1 MATTPA
7 SNFKKAQDFASKKD
21 WDKAIVEYEK
31 LLDRETSHNASL
43 YNLIGDLHAKK
54 GDGERAFQNFEKA
67 IDIYCEQT
75 LYNNAIALCKKCLRL
90 DEGRVE
96 IYNKLGGLF
105 ASQGLVQDA
114 LRHLT
119 EYAKR
124 KKLTGESKAVESTW
138 KRILSIAPDDTT
150 FRARHIDAL
159 VELKRHRDAASELDS
174 LARLHRQRGEEKDAA
189 AAEKRAREMAERA
202 RSAPGAEPAG
212 SESGSPATA
221 ASPAAAL
228 HGVAVEEE
236 PAEHIAIDWSAREKQ
251 TPGSPGMDSDF
262 RIERTS
268 DMLYTAADVPAPAI
282 DLGEA
287 GAAPNDLGDLPAPT
301 IDLGIDLALDGDD
314 SGATEAA
321 PSIDAGIEHGNVS
334 VRERAEQ
341 EDDLIDLNEV
351 LDEFRS
357 GVSQVIAKEDYQ
369 SHYDLGLSYKEME
382 LYEDA
387 IEAFRSALPSEPH
400 HFPSLEMIG
409 ECLLEKGDAAKAIL
423 HLTEA
428 LAGRDAANTQDVG
441 LRYVLG
447 NAYLRQHDR
456 VHAAECFRTVLTV
469 DPSFRDAA
477 TRLAHV
483 NETTE

>member
-1 MATTPA
+1 LTTTPS

-31 LLDRETSHNASL
+31 LLDRETSQNASL
-43 YNLIGDLHAKK
+43 YNLIGDLNSKK
-54 GDGERAFQNFEKA
+54 GDLDRAFQNYEKA

-90 DEGRVE
+90 DDARVE

-114 LRHLT
+114 LHYLT

-124 KKLTGESKAVESTW
+124 KRMTGESKAVEATW
-138 KRILSIAPDDTT
+138 KRILSIAPDNTT
-150 FRARHIDAL
+150 YRGRYIEAL
-159 VELKRHRDAASELDS
+159 IEMKHHREAASELDS
-174 LARLHRQRGEEKDAA
+174 LALLHRQRGEEKDAA
-189 AAEKRAREMAERA
+189 AAERRAQEMAERA
-202 RSAPGAEPAG
+202 RSGPGAEPAG
-212 SESGSPATA
+212 AEAGSRASATR
-221 ASPAAAL
+221 AAAAPK
-228 HGVAVEEE
+228 GVAVEEE
-236 PAEHIAIDWSAREKQ
+236 PVEHIAIDWSAKEKQ
-251 TPGSPGMDSDF
+251 TPDSPGMDSDLH
-262 RIERTS
+262 IERTS
-268 DMLYTAADVPAPAI
+268 DVLYTSADVPAPAI
-282 DLGEA
+282 DLG
-287 GAAPNDLGDLPAPT
+287 
-301 IDLGIDLALDGDD
+301 IDLGLDGDD
-314 SGATEAA
+314 TGGDAA
-321 PSIDAGIEHGNVS
+321 DASSAIEHGLDHGNVS

-382 LYEDA
+382 LFEDA
-387 IEAFRSALPSEPH
+387 IEAFRAALPSDAH

-409 ECLLEKGDAAKAIL
+409 ECLLEKGDAVKAIA

-428 LAGRDAANTQDVG
+428 LAGREELNVQDVG

-447 NAYLRQHDR
+447 NAYLRQKDR
-456 VHAAECFRTVLTV
+456 TRAAECYKSVLAA
-469 DPSFRDAA
+469 DPNFRDAA

-483 NETTE
+483 TEQSD

>member
-1 MATTPA
+1 MTTTP
-7 SNFKKAQDFASKKD
+7 SSSFKKAQDFASKKD
-21 WDKAIVEYEK
+21 WDKAIVEYER
-31 LLDRETSHNASL
+31 LLDRDSSQNASL
-43 YNLIGDLHAKK
+43 YNLIGDLHSKK
-54 GDGERAFQNFEKA
+54 GDFDRAFQNYEKA

-90 DEGRVE
+90 DDARVE

-114 LRHLT
+114 LHFLT

-124 KKLTGESKAVESTW
+124 KRMTGESKAVEATW
-138 KRILSIAPDDTT
+138 KRVLSIAPDNTT
-150 FRARHIDAL
+150 FRARYIDSL
-159 VELKRHRDAASELDS
+159 VEMKHLREAAAELDS

-189 AAEKRAREMAERA
+189 AAEKRAQEMASRA
-202 RSAPGAEPAG
+202 RSAPATEPAPAEA
-212 SESGSPATA
+212 ESHAS
-221 ASPAAAL
+221 ASPASLAAPK
-228 HGVAVEEE
+228 GVAVEEQ
-236 PAEHIAIDWSAREKQ
+236 PIEHIAIDWSAKEKQ
-251 TPGSPGMDSDF
+251 TPDSPGLDSDL

-268 DMLYTAADVPAPAI
+268 DVLYTAADVPTPA
-282 DLGEA
+282 
-287 GAAPNDLGDLPAPT
+287 
-301 IDLGIDLALDGDD
+301 IDLGIDLALDGDESS
-314 SGATEAA
+314 SGNAA
-321 PSIDAGIEHGNVS
+321 DVSSAIEHGNVS

-387 IEAFRSALPSEPH
+387 IEAFRQALPSDAH

-409 ECLLEKGDAAKAIL
+409 ECMLEKGDAAKAIA

-428 LAGRDAANTQDVG
+428 LAGRDAANAQDIG

-456 VHAAECFRTVLTV
+456 TRAAECFRAVLAI
-469 DPSFRDAA
+469 DPDFRDAVS
-477 TRLAHV
+477 RLAHV
-483 NETTE
+483 SGGAE